1 MGLATSAYR
10 KVAPARI
17 EQRQVVRHPV
27 VIRRATVRGHG
38 RQPVEA
44 ELLDLSIYGCRL
56 SVDAQ
61 FSGQDRIWLRFAGER
76 PIAAT
81 TVWFDGQQLGCR
93 FDEPLD
99 RTLFRALTLIV
110 G

>member
-17 EQRQVVRHPV
+17 EQRRIERHPV
-27 VIRRATVRGHG
+27 VIKKATVRGHS

-44 ELLDLSIYGCRL
+44 ELVELSIYGCRL
-56 SVDAQ
+56 AVDATYKIH
-61 FSGQDRIWLRFAGER
+61 DRLWLRFEGSNPIGAVAVWTKYGE
-76 PIAAT
+76 
-81 TVWFDGQQLGCR
+81 LGCR
-93 FDEPLD
+93 FDAPLD
-99 RTLFRALTLIV
+99 RVLFRSLTLLP

>member
-17 EQRQVVRHPV
+17 EQREISRQPV
-27 VIRRATVRGHG
+27 IVKRATVRGHG

-44 ELLDLSIYGCRL
+44 ELVDLSIYGCRL
-56 SVDAQ
+56 AVDAL
-61 FSGQDRIWLRFAGER
+61 FKANERIWLRFAGEN
-76 PIAAT
+76 PLSAT
-81 TVWFDGQQLGCR
+81 TVWSEGEHVGCR
-93 FDEPLD
+93 FDQPLD
-99 RTLFRALTLIV
+99 RGVFRALTLMI